1 MSPWRPQG
9 GPAARPSSRRP
20 AVHLQLLSL
29 EERAVPSTV
38 TGTDPTT
45 DPTTTPVTT
54 PTTDPTTTPTVP
66 AVRQVY
72 AVGAGLGNQP
82 LVQVYNPDGTVKYS
96 FLAYDPDFR
105 GGVRVAM
112 GDVTGD
118 GVPDIVTAPGAGL
131 AGQIKVFDG
140 TSGAQVA
147 SFMAYNEAFKGGVYV
162 AVGDVN
168 GDGHADIITGAGA
181 GGGPHVKV
189 FDGQWAVPPVSGPP
203 ATTPPVD
210 PTVPQNPPGVLEQY
224 FAYGVGF
231 RGGVDVAAA
240 DMNADGKADVIT
252 GAGPG
257 GGPHVKVFSGTTG
270 QELFGFFAFGPNY
283 AGGVYVTAGDMVGD
297 GKAELAVGSGVGLQQ
312 VNIYNGAGTQLR
324 SYTVGDQA
332 AVVEGV
338 PLAMADVDGD
348 GKADLLIADGTDI
361 QVRNPL
367 TNATIE
373 TVTPFDPTVLGGVFV
388 G

>member
-1 MSPWRPQG
+1 
-9 GPAARPSSRRP
+9 
-20 AVHLQLLSL
+20 
-29 EERAVPSTV
+29 
-38 TGTDPTT
+38 
-45 DPTTTPVTT
+45 
-54 PTTDPTTTPTVP
+54 
-66 AVRQVY
+66 
-72 AVGAGLGNQP
+72 
-82 LVQVYNPDGTVKYS
+82 
-96 FLAYDPDFR
+96 
-105 GGVRVAM
+105 M

-181 GGGPHVKV
+181 GGGPHVRV

-203 ATTPPVD
+203 ATTPPTD
-210 PTVPQNPPGVLEQY
+210 PTVPQNPAGVLEQY

-231 RGGVDVAAA
+231 RGGVDVASA
-240 DMNADGKADVIT
+240 DLNGDGKADVIT

-270 QELFGFFAFGPNY
+270 QELFGFFAFGPTY
-283 AGGVYVTAGDMVGD
+283 TGGVYVTAGDMVGD

-312 VNIYNGAGTQLR
+312 VNVYNGAGAPLR
-324 SYTVGDQA
+324 SYTLGDQA
-332 AVVEGV
+332 AATQGV
-338 PLAMADVDGD
+338 PLAMADLNGD

-361 QVRNPL
+361 QVRDPL